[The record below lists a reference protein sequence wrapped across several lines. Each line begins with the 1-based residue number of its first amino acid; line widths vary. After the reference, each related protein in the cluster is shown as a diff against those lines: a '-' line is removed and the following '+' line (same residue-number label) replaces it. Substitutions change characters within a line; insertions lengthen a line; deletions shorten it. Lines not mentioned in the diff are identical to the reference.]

1 MFQQLL
7 EQIAVEL
14 DSRSI
19 PYLIIG
25 GQAVLVHGE
34 PRLTRDID
42 VTLGI
47 DVDRLHE
54 LLAIVTSAGW
64 SVLTQSPDEFA
75 RQTRV
80 LPCEAPESGV
90 RIDFIF
96 SDSAYERE
104 AMTRP
109 TRLTVG
115 CAEVRFASPEDLII
129 HKVVAGRP
137 RDIEDVRSVM
147 LKNPQLDAAYIRRWL
162 GQLGTA
168 LGEPLVARF
177 EDVFKSAR

>member
-42 VTLGI
+42 VTLGMG
-47 DVDRLHE
+47 VDRLHE
-54 LLAIVTSAGW
+54 LLAIVEGAGW
-64 SVLTQSPDEFA
+64 RVLAESADEFV
-75 RQTRV
+75 RQTMV
-80 LPCEAPESGV
+80 LPCEVPESGV
-90 RIDFIF
+90 RIDFMF
-96 SDSAYERE
+96 SHSAYERE
-104 AMTRP
+104 AMARA

-115 CAEVRFASPEDLII
+115 RAEVRFASPEDLVI

-137 RDIEDVRSVM
+137 RDIEDVRSVL
-147 LKNPQLDAAYIRRWL
+147 LKNPQLDATYIRRWL
-162 GQLGTA
+162 GELGAA
-168 LGEPLVARF
+168 LGEPLVSRF
-177 EDVFKSAR
+177 EEVHESAR